1 MHAPLPPL
9 VPKVLRADPYGWPPL
24 FCEWRQYRLDNVNKS
39 DALVLANFLA
49 LKVQDFNAKPS
60 LLSPA
65 GYARFFDA
73 ASDEVVWPSSG
84 KYPYEVRHTILE
96 CLGLLAERGGT
107 EPSGYGNMGRSL
119 KEQWTDQA
127 TKTFSTM
134 TSVLSAD
141 AARASAALRLLQG
154 RLSTEYKRVV
164 CSKFAPASLL
174 LIPEVKILVDAVL
187 PEKEVDKP
195 QYLAWSNKDAQSNK
209 DLLAAYV
216 PIAYPLLELSLSEE
230 QWHEFDAVTN
240 ALKQI
245 TRAQNAPA
253 APALALPCD
262 FISTAP

>member
-9 VPKVLRADPYGWPPL
+9 VPTVLRADPYGWPPL
-24 FCEWRQYRLDNVNKS
+24 FCEWRQYRSDNVNKS

-49 LKVQDFNAKPS
+49 LKVQDFNANPA

-84 KYPYEVRHTILE
+84 KYPYDVRHTILE

-134 TSVLSAD
+134 TSVVPAD
-141 AARASAALRLLQG
+141 AVRASAALRLLQG

-164 CSKFAPASLL
+164 CSKFAPSSLL
-174 LIPEVKILVDAVL
+174 LIPEVKTLVDTIL
-187 PEKEVDKP
+187 PIAEEDKLP
-195 QYLAWSNKDAQSNK
+195 LLAWNFYDAQLNK
-209 DLLAAYV
+209 ELVAAYL
-216 PIAYPLLELSLSEE
+216 PIAYPLLDLSLNDE
-230 QWHEFDAVTN
+230 QWLLRGAVINTMDRI
-240 ALKQI
+240 A
-245 TRAQNAPA
+245 ASQNAP
-253 APALALPCD
+253 PPSEMALPSD
-262 FISTAP
+262 FVSAP